1 MEFAM
6 TATIRRLGLAV
17 LLAAAP
23 VAATF
28 AVPAAAQTADPAGA
42 PIQALDDGLLA
53 IMKGGKAM
61 GFAGRAAKIGPVVD
75 RAFDIPLMTRLSI
88 GPAWTT
94 TAPAD
99 QAALVAAIRKL
110 TVAQYAGNFDG
121 WSGESFRIAPQVET
135 RGSDK
140 LVRTTLVP
148 TKGDATAIAYRLRQS
163 GGQWKVIDV
172 FYQNSV
178 SQLATRRSDFASVL
192 AKGGAKALVAHLD
205 QLSAKAAR

>member
-1 MEFAM
+1 MMEYPMPAP
-6 TATIRRLGLAV
+6 TRLLGMAAL
-17 LLAAAP
+17 LLAATP
-23 VAATF
+23 VA
-28 AVPAAAQTADPAGA
+28 VAAQTSDPAGA
-42 PIQALDDGLLA
+42 PIAALDDGLLA

-75 RAFDIPLMTRLSI
+75 RAFDIPLMTRLSV

-99 QAALVAAIRKL
+99 QTALVAAIRKL

-121 WSGESFRIAPQVET
+121 WSGESFKIAPQVET
-135 RGSDK
+135 RGTDK
-140 LVRTTLVP
+140 LVRTTLAAP
-148 TKGDATAIAYRLRQS
+148 KGSPTAIAYRLRQS

-178 SQLATRRSDFASVL
+178 SQLATRRSDFAAVL

-205 QLSAKAAR
+205 QLSAKAAS

>member
-1 MEFAM
+1 ML
-6 TATIRRLGLAV
+6 ATTRLLGLAA
-17 LLAAAP
+17 LLAVAPLAA
-23 VAATF
+23 
-28 AVPAAAQTADPAGA
+28 PAAAQTADPAGA

-53 IMKGGKAM
+53 IMKGGKAI
-61 GFAGRAAKIGPVVD
+61 GVAGRAAKIGPVVD

-88 GPAWTT
+88 GSAWTT

-110 TVAQYAGNFDG
+110 TIAQYAGNFDG
-121 WSGESFRIAPQVET
+121 WSGESFKIAPAVET

-140 LVRTTLVP
+140 LVRTTLEP
-148 TKGDATAIAYRLRQS
+148 KKGSPTAIAYRLRQS
-163 GGQWKVIDV
+163 GGQWKIIDV
-172 FYQNSV
+172 YYQNSV

-192 AKGGAKALVAHLD
+192 ARGGAKALVAHLD